1 MKKRGKGLAV
11 AFYPTGMGG
20 GGDFTNAVVKIKPDG
35 SADLITGTVELG
47 QGSGTVL
54 PMIAAEVLGIPYE
67 KVRFTHEDTDSCPIC
82 FGTFA
87 SRVTFYAGNA
97 VKKAAEEA
105 REILFSLA
113 APELGVT
120 PDQLEAVDSTIRV
133 KGQPERK
140 LTLGEVAT
148 KGLYE
153 KHEFVVGTATY
164 GRPRAIPDPDTGACD
179 PLAAMAWASVQIEVE
194 VDTETGVVTI
204 LDSKSVYD
212 VGKAINPEMARAQV
226 EGGAVMGMSWAT
238 LETLYPHYPEPKFRP
253 RSFGQYMIATAM
265 DIPQVATEMVEC
277 PSTEGPFGAKGI
289 GEMTANPPSPAVV
302 NAVHDAIGV
311 WITDIPI
318 TPEKVLRALEE
329 KQKREGAA
337 PSPSP

>member
-1 MKKRGKGLAV
+1 MKKRGKGLAA

-54 PMIAAEVLGIPYE
+54 PMMVAEVLGIEFE
-67 KVRFTHEDTDSCPIC
+67 KVRYHHNDTDTAPIC

-97 VKKAAEEA
+97 VIKAAQNALRVMFE
-105 REILFSLA
+105 LA
-113 APELGVT
+113 APELGVE
-120 PDQLEAVDSTIRV
+120 PDQLEAAEGTIMV
-133 KGQPERK
+133 KGQPDK
-140 LTLGEVAT
+140 SLSMGEVAM

-164 GRPRAIPDPDTGACD
+164 GRPKAIPDPETGACD
-179 PLAAMAWASVQIEVE
+179 PLATVAWAAVEVEVE
-194 VDTETGVVTI
+194 VDTETGQVSI

-212 VGKAINPEMARAQV
+212 VGKAINPEMARSQV
-226 EGGAVMGMSWAT
+226 EGGAVMGMSWAI
-238 LETLYPHYPEPKFRP
+238 LENLYPNYPDPKHEPRDF
-253 RSFGQYMIATAM
+253 SQYSLITAM
-265 DIPQVATEMVEC
+265 DTPQLMTEMVEC

-289 GEMTANPPSPAVV
+289 GEMTANPPGPAVV
-302 NAVHDAIGV
+302 SAVHDAVGV

-318 TPEKVLRALEE
+318 TPEKVLRALEA
-329 KQKREGAA
+329 KAA
-337 PSPSP
+337 GG

>member
-20 GGDFTNAVVKIKPDG
+20 GGDFTNAIVKIKPDG

-67 KVRFTHEDTDSCPIC
+67 KVRYHHEDTDTCPIC

-97 VKKAAEEA
+97 VMQAAQKA
-105 REILFSLA
+105 RDQLLA
-113 APELGVT
+113 FTAPDLGVS
-120 PDQLEAVDSTIRV
+120 PDQLEVEDGIIRV
-133 KGQPERK
+133 KGQPDRK
-140 LTLGEVAT
+140 ISIAEAAT
-148 KGLYE
+148 KALYE
-153 KHEFVVGTATY
+153 KHELLVGTATY

-179 PLAAMAWASVQIEVE
+179 PLATMAWASVQIEVE
-194 VDTETGVVTI
+194 VDTETGQVTI
-204 LDSKSVYD
+204 VDSKSVYD

-238 LETLYPHYPEPKFRP
+238 LETLYPYYPEPKFRP
-253 RSFGQYMIATAM
+253 RSFSQYMIATAM
-265 DIPQVATEMVEC
+265 DIPEIHTEMVEC
-277 PSTEGPFGAKGI
+277 PSTDGPFGAKGI

-302 NAVHDAIGV
+302 SAVHDAIGV

-329 KQKREGAA
+329 KERGK
-337 PSPSP
+337 

>member
-1 MKKRGKGLAV
+1 MKKRGKGLAA

-54 PMIAAEVLGIPYE
+54 PMMAAEVLGIPYE
-67 KVRFTHEDTDSCPIC
+67 KVRYTHEDTDCAPIC

-97 VKKAAEEA
+97 VIKAAQNALQVMFE
-105 REILFSLA
+105 LA
-113 APELGVT
+113 APDLGVK
-120 PDQLEAVDSTIRV
+120 PEDLEAADQKIMV
-133 KGQPERK
+133 KGQPDK
-140 LTLGEVAT
+140 FLTMGDVAM

-153 KHEFVVGTATY
+153 THKFVVGTATY
-164 GRPRAIPDPDTGACD
+164 GRPKAIPDPDTGACD
-179 PLAAMAWASVQIEVE
+179 PLATVAWAAVEIEVE

-204 LDSKSVYD
+204 IDSKACYD
-212 VGKAINPEMARAQV
+212 VGKAINPEMARSQV
-226 EGGAVMGMSWAT
+226 EGGAVMGMSWAI
-238 LETLYPHYPEPKFRP
+238 LEDIYPDYPNPTRQP
-253 RSFGQYMIATAM
+253 RDFSQYSLITAM
-265 DIPQVATEMVEC
+265 DIPELATEMVEC

-289 GEMTANPPSPAVV
+289 GEMTANPPGPAVV
-302 NAVHDAIGV
+302 SAVHDAIGV

-329 KQKREGAA
+329 KNATGA
-337 PSPSP
+337 